1 MSTQTA
7 TDVLN
12 TAFLEVRAKLL
23 EVAAVL
29 DRIDRAD
36 GAGDAKQDPRYR
48 KLQQAIDVLRGD
60 AAAVEAGL
68 DTAQSDSRAELVQ
81 LLFSRPYDPQWPTAL
96 EVAKPR

>member
-7 TDVLN
+7 SDILN
-12 TAFLEVRAKLL
+12 ATFLELRAKLL

-29 DRIDRAD
+29 DRIERAD
-36 GAGDAKQDPRYR
+36 GAEEAKRDPRYR
-48 KLQQAIDVLRGD
+48 KIQQAVDILKGD

-68 DTAQSDSRAELVQ
+68 DTVESDSRAQLVQ